1 MKFSNGVLFWDLSFI
16 RAIQDWELKSPSNF
30 MDSIYGIPLRAWGR
44 IKFAACLLR
53 KGVLR
58 LVCITGFWLEVVINP
73 SHGSLSGSLR
83 FLLELL
89 FFFFFLIVAL
99 REMLTIDILWK
110 QKIWIWDWC
119 FMWKING
126 ESVDHLLIHCPIAT
140 KLWSMVFTLCGI
152 HLVMLKT
159 AVDLLACWQGKFR
172 WSEWCYMDGH
182 STLLDVVHLARKK

>member
-1 MKFSNGVLFWDLSFI
+1 MKFSNGILFWDLSFI

-89 FFFFFLIVAL
+89 FFFFFFNCSFEGDVDNWYFMEAENLDL
-99 REMLTIDILWK
+99 RLVFYVKNQWGISRSSSYPLSYCYET
-110 QKIWIWDWC
+110 
-119 FMWKING
+119 
-126 ESVDHLLIHCPIAT
+126 
-140 KLWSMVFTLCGI
+140 MVYGV
-152 HLVMLKT
+152 HLVWHSFGN
-159 AVDLLACWQGKFR
+159 AEDSCWSF
-172 WSEWCYMDGH
+172 SM
-182 STLLDVVHLARKK
+182 LAREV